1 MRSTSGETMRH
12 GPHQVAQKSTSTGTE
27 AVISSPK
34 PAAVAS
40 TIHGRSVW
48 QTLHRGTPEG
58 TGRTRFLAPQF
69 GQETIVPGI
78 AITQVDRSR
87 DRACK
92 C

>member
-1 MRSTSGETMRH
+1 
-12 GPHQVAQKSTSTGTE
+12 
-27 AVISSPK
+27 
-34 PAAVAS
+34 
-40 TIHGRSVW
+40 
-48 QTLHRGTPEG
+48 
-58 TGRTRFLAPQF
+58 LAPQF